1 MASNDS
7 KNGFFGCIQGPFIE
21 DPSQGSNILTLIQ
34 NQCRDDIQFDHI
46 SKIGIHCP
54 GNYDLDLSGAATPQ
68 IFIRIDGKEFQIGK
82 TRMLELQDVE
92 IRNEIVFLQ
101 NMPQS
106 TYIDYQYQSVL
117 LQEEE

>member
-7 KNGFFGCIQGPFIE
+7 KNGFFGCIQGPFNAQE
-21 DPSQGSNILTLIQ
+21 DIVVTIR
-34 NQCRDDIQFDHI
+34 NQCKDNFHHI

-82 TRMLELQDVE
+82 TRMLEL
-92 IRNEIVFLQ
+92 
-101 NMPQS
+101 
-106 TYIDYQYQSVL
+106 
-117 LQEEE
+117 